1 MKVKIIRGNYH
12 AATIFIYHHS
22 NLRYIYLQWW
32 AKSDY
37 TVQAKSAFEKYSF
50 SHSIQ
55 IKHYNDD
62 NGILVYNAFVQYCDK
77 KGQTLYFCGVNDHWE
92 NSVAE
97 KIIRDLQ
104 SQYRIMMLHA
114 K

>member
-1 MKVKIIRGNYH
+1 MKGKLTRYKYH
-12 AATIFIYHHS
+12 VAIIFIDHHS
-22 NLRYIYLQWW
+22 NLKYIWFQRP
-32 AKSDY
+32 ATSDNK
-37 TVQAKSAFEKYSF
+37 VQSKRVFEKYSL

-97 KIIRDLQ
+97 KIIRDL
-104 SQYRIMMLHA
+104 
-114 K
+114 